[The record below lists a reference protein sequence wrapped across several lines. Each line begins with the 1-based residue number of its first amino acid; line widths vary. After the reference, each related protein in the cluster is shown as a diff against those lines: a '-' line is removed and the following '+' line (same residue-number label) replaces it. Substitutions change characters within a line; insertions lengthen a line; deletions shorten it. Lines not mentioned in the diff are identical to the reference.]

1 MASQERQSAQPD
13 RPSRITVGLVE
24 LITAGAIVLL
34 GAIVIADS
42 RRIGAGWADD
52 GPQAGYF
59 PYYIGLLMTLSG
71 VMIAFHTVRAWV
83 QHRAWFAT
91 VQQLRNVYA
100 VLLPTA
106 LYIGAIYLIGIYV
119 ASALFIGWF
128 MAKYGRFRWPTTVL
142 VSVGVP
148 LAFFMVF
155 DRWFLVPLPKGPLER
170 LLGF

>member
-1 MASQERQSAQPD
+1 MESRQPQGAEQD

-24 LITAGAIVLL
+24 LVTAAVIVVL

-52 GPQAGYF
+52 GPQSGYF
-59 PYYIGLLMTLSG
+59 PYYVGLLLTLSG

-91 VQQLRNVYA
+91 VQQLRHVYA
-100 VLLPTA
+100 VLIPTA
-106 LYIGAIYLIGIYV
+106 VYIGAIYVIGIYV

-128 MAKYGRFRWPTTVL
+128 MARYGRFRWPTTVL

-148 LAFFMVF
+148 LAFFMLF